1 MSEDKRI
8 QVISRA
14 VNVLKSIG
22 SKPDGMSL
30 GEIAKQIYLPRSTVQ
45 RIVAALEEEGFI
57 RSEGAGK
64 ILLGPGIFKL
74 ISSCYVD
81 IITLT
86 QDSLSKLSEKVQET
100 VSLTQ
105 SYDKNLLVLHRF
117 VVNRELQ
124 IIPRVGALV
133 PLHKTAAGRALLS
146 LHTDDKI
153 IKILGEQITDD
164 KELFEKIAKIRVKG
178 IDIDYSQT
186 IKGIV
191 TIGVAIKSFLGDFGV
206 SILAPQHRFDQNEDL
221 YVDELLKVKSKI
233 IDEIGV

>member
-117 VVNRELQ
+117 VVNREIQ
-124 IIPRVGALV
+124 IIPRVGALT
-133 PLHKTAAGRALLS
+133 PIHKTAAGRALLA

-153 IKILGEQITDD
+153 IETLGEQVADD
-164 KELFEKIAKIRVKG
+164 KELFEKIAKIRVEG
-178 IDIDYSQT
+178 IDIDYSEVV
-186 IKGIV
+186 KGIV
-191 TIGVAIKSFLGDFGV
+191 AIGVAIKTFLGDFGIA
-206 SILAPQHRFDQNEDL
+206 ILAPQHRFDQNKDF